1 VETVIEIA
9 EFVRHHLMSARQALD
24 ECRERV
30 ERDNERLTAFTYLD
44 WGEAERC
51 ADRIDEEVARGA
63 DPGPL
68 AGVPFGVKDVEN
80 CAGMPTTHGSL
91 AFRDAKPESK
101 DDPNIARL
109 RQAGAVPIGKTA
121 TPEFALDSITASPAF
136 GITRNPWD
144 TTKTP
149 GGSSGGSAAAVSA
162 GMVPFATG
170 TDNGGS
176 VRSPAAFCG
185 LVGLKPTHGLIAR
198 ADYLSDTNTVSVLAC
213 TALETARLIDVMS
226 GRDDVDKMS
235 QESPSIGTLEAGI
248 AAAPRR
254 GLRALWSADL
264 GYAPVDPEMAAI
276 AAHAAS
282 VLCESMG
289 YELSHEHRTFT
300 NANEALVPIIGHR
313 LRSQLEH
320 LGIWPD
326 GAKGMADGPRQWLEQ
341 YGSPTPREYGTA
353 LALRAT
359 VEAEMTAFFSDHDL
373 LITPSVACPAF
384 DAAGPNP
391 EVIDGRDASATGS
404 EAFSMLANAAW
415 VPAISIPAG
424 LTRDGLP
431 VGLQLIGRRW
441 SDGLLLQLAHA
452 LYSIQPWPRNAPI

>member
-1 VETVIEIA
+1 VESVIEIA
-9 EFVRHHLMSARQALD
+9 DGIRHRLVSAREALD
-24 ECRERV
+24 ECRGRV
-30 ERDNERLTAFTYLD
+30 ERDNERLNAFTYLD
-44 WGEAERC
+44 WPEAERS
-51 ADRIDEEVARGA
+51 ADRIDRETERGG
-63 DPGPL
+63 DPGLL

-91 AFRDAKPESK
+91 AFRNAGPEPK

-109 RQAGAVPIGKTA
+109 RRAGAVPIGKTA
-121 TPEFALDSITASPAF
+121 TPEFALDSVTTSPAF

-144 TTKTP
+144 LTKTP

-185 LVGLKPTHGLIAR
+185 LVGLKPTHGMVAR
-198 ADYLSDTNTVSVLAC
+198 ADGLSDMNVVSVLTC
-213 TALETARLIDVMS
+213 TPLETARLLDVMS

-235 QESPSIGTLEAGI
+235 QESPATGQLEAVI
-248 AAAPRR
+248 RETPQR

-276 AAHAAS
+276 AAEAAM
-282 VLCESMG
+282 VLCESVRC
-289 YELSHEHRTFT
+289 ELSHEARKFS

-313 LRSQLEH
+313 VRSQLEN

-326 GAKGMADGPRQWLEQ
+326 GAKDMADGPRQWLEQ
-341 YGSPTPREYGTA
+341 YGSPTPREYGDA

-384 DAAGPNP
+384 AAAGPNP
-391 EVIDGRDASATGS
+391 GVIDGRDASATGS
-404 EAFSMLANAAW
+404 EAFSMVANAAW
-415 VPAISIPAG
+415 LPAISIPAG
-424 LTRDGLP
+424 LTKDGLP
-431 VGLQLIGRRW
+431 VGLQVIGRRW